1 MKTLYKIIVREN
13 RLKKKL
19 IKLMTRGFDFFVKCF
34 FYNQKNKRKKT
45 ILNRKFKNIYEI
57 IRFYIVFVCYPI
69 YFFFDLE

>member
-45 ILNRKFKNIYEI
+45 ILKNIKT
-57 IRFYIVFVCYPI
+57 FMKSFVFTLFLFVTLFI
-69 YFFFDLE
+69 FF